1 MILFLCL
8 ASAAGAAFRQAPG
21 PAQDANAKAQDQ
33 DFRIG
38 VKVELVSL
46 FATVHDSRG
55 KIVTGLSQDDFTVY
69 DNDVRQ
75 PISQFSREYMPL
87 SIVILLDTSGSMSG
101 KKLENAKKSLS
112 QFLNRLNSGD
122 EAMLITFDS
131 RPHVVQSFTRD
142 LDRIRRS
149 IRQLDGNGSTA
160 LYDAILTGLK
170 ESANGRNRRH
180 VLLLLSDGVNTYG
193 RAELQGTI
201 AQLRLS
207 ATELFAIGLE
217 TDLLEEMQYKTIT
230 QSVLDQLTNSAG
242 GESFIVGRTNEL
254 GKVCGEISERM
265 HHQYT
270 LAYYPPEARDGRWHT
285 VRIETRIPGYRVVA
299 SKTGYFPATTIS
311 RQKPL
316 LSTECRIMSGNLPFR
331 TARGMQLALPW
342 KSDVDLLNSILVV
355 LLYLFMGWLL
365 LFLLHRRERSILS
378 DSPRSSQIP
387 GHVGQ

>member
-1 MILFLCL
+1 MASEQSFSTVDKWHSQHRSAALRRVIILFLCL
-8 ASAAGAAFRQAPG
+8 ASSAGAAFRQTRRPDR
-21 PAQDANAKAQDQ
+21 DANAKAQDQ
-33 DFRIG
+33 SFRIG

-46 FATVHDSRG
+46 YATVHDGRG
-55 KIVTGLSQDDFTVY
+55 KIVTGLSQDDFKVY

-112 QFLNRLNSGD
+112 RFLDRLKPGD

-149 IRQLDGNGSTA
+149 IRRLDGNGSTA

-170 ESANGRNRRH
+170 ESADGHNRRH

-193 RAELQGTI
+193 QAELQGTI
-201 AQLRLS
+201 EQLRRS

-217 TDLLEEMQYKTIT
+217 TDLLEDMQYKAIT
-230 QSVLDQLTNSAG
+230 RSVLDRLTDSAG

-254 GKVCGEISERM
+254 GKVCSEISERM

-270 LAYYPPEARDGRWHT
+270 LAYYPPEARDARWHT
-285 VRIETRIPGYRVVA
+285 VRIETRVPSYRVVA
-299 SKTGYFPATTIS
+299 SKTGYFPATPIS
-311 RQKPL
+311 R
-316 LSTECRIMSGNLPFR
+316 
-331 TARGMQLALPW
+331 
-342 KSDVDLLNSILVV
+342 
-355 LLYLFMGWLL
+355 
-365 LFLLHRRERSILS
+365 
-378 DSPRSSQIP
+378 
-387 GHVGQ
+387 

>member
-1 MILFLCL
+1 MVLLLCL

-21 PAQDANAKAQDQ
+21 PAQGANAKAQDQ
-33 DFRIG
+33 NFRIG

-55 KIVTGLSQDDFTVY
+55 KIVTGLSQDDFSVY

-101 KKLENAKKSLS
+101 KKLENAKKSLRK
-112 QFLNRLNSGD
+112 FLDRLNPGD

-131 RPHVVQSFTRD
+131 RPRVVQSFTRD

-149 IRQLDGNGSTA
+149 IRRLDGNGSTA
-160 LYDAILTGLK
+160 LYDAVLTGLK
-170 ESANGRNRRH
+170 ESANGHNRRH

-193 RAELQGTI
+193 HAELQGTI
-201 AQLRLS
+201 EQLRRS

-242 GESFIVGRTNEL
+242 GESFVVGTTSEL
-254 GKVCGEISERM
+254 GKVCGAISERM

-270 LAYYPPEARDGRWHT
+270 LAYYPPEARDARWHA
-285 VRIETRIPGYRVVA
+285 VRIETRMPGYRVVA
-299 SKTGYFPATTIS
+299 SKTGYFPSTTIS
-311 RQKPL
+311 R
-316 LSTECRIMSGNLPFR
+316 
-331 TARGMQLALPW
+331 
-342 KSDVDLLNSILVV
+342 
-355 LLYLFMGWLL
+355 
-365 LFLLHRRERSILS
+365 
-378 DSPRSSQIP
+378 
-387 GHVGQ
+387 